1 MPTTIEKLSLR
12 LIIPD
17 PNNPRQSFDQEKLQE
32 LAASIQSIGQEQPI
46 SVRPRGDRFV
56 IIQGHRRF
64 HAHQLIDAETI
75 DAIVRDDISEKDA
88 ALRQIVE
95 NLQRADLS
103 PIEEAKGFQSAM
115 ERLHLKQKQ
124 LAEKLGIKRLR
135 VQKALALLNT
145 DQAVQQALA
154 SGAISAGHGEA
165 LVTLSHGK
173 QVAVLSAIKADG
185 LTVAETRR
193 HIRAGDM
200 PAESSTSNITAE
212 THQVSLLQ
220 KAADAVKSVSSK
232 LINKRFFA
240 NPIYYQIPGIKRLLN
255 DLYSGYSEY
264 LVIIDVSLSPILC
277 TYSKNIISGTTYAQG
292 DPAMTLKLK
301 YRIKSPA

>member
-1 MPTTIEKLSLR
+1 MPTTIEKLSLQ

-64 HAHQLIDAETI
+64 HAHKLIEAETI

-115 ERLHLKQKQ
+115 ERLHLNQKQ
-124 LAEKLGIKRLR
+124 LAEKLGIKRLK

-193 HIRAGDM
+193 HIRADDM
-200 PAESSTSNITAE
+200 PAESSTSNTSSTSNITAE

-220 KAADAVKSVSSK
+220 KATDAVKSVSS
-232 LINKRFFA
+232 
-240 NPIYYQIPGIKRLLN
+240 RLKSTDRMVIAGVISELQEFIETTQTQE
-255 DLYSGYSEY
+255 GY
-264 LVIIDVSLSPILC
+264 
-277 TYSKNIISGTTYAQG
+277 N
-292 DPAMTLKLK
+292 
-301 YRIKSPA
+301 